1 VLEVFGPVP
10 SRRLGKSLGINNI
23 PPKHCTYAC
32 IYCQLGKA
40 LHMTTTRTTFFSP
53 ADFVEAVRLKLD
65 QIIESGEQLD
75 YLTIVPDG
83 EPTLDSNLGE
93 LIGRLKTFSLPIAV
107 ISNGTLVW
115 DKDVQDAL
123 LLADWVSLKVDAISE
138 QLWRRI
144 DRPHKLLDHGRIL
157 DGMRQ
162 FSERWHALG
171 VAHQL
176 MTETMLVEGENTHED
191 ELKKLS
197 SWIGLLYPSCAYLSI
212 PTRPPAVSSVRPAN
226 ESSLAR
232 AYALYSKHVAKVE
245 YLIGYEGNAFSNS
258 GDSREDVLSIT
269 AVHPMREDAVKSL
282 LERNGGDFSIIEQLV
297 TERLVSVSQ
306 YGGETFYVRDF
317 THTRKN

>member
-1 VLEVFGPVP
+1 
-10 SRRLGKSLGINNI
+10 
-23 PPKHCTYAC
+23 
-32 IYCQLGKA
+32 
-40 LHMTTTRTTFFSP
+40 MTTTRTTFFSP

>member
-1 VLEVFGPVP
+1 M
-10 SRRLGKSLGINNI
+10 S
-23 PPKHCTYAC
+23 
-32 IYCQLGKA
+32 
-40 LHMTTTRTTFFSP
+40 TTRTAFFSP
-53 ADFVEAVRLKLD
+53 VDLVEAVRLKLD
-65 QIIESGEQLD
+65 QIKESGEHLD

-107 ISNGTLVW
+107 ITNGTLIW

-123 LLADWVSLKVDAISE
+123 LLADWVSLKVDAISD

-144 DRPHKLLDHGRIL
+144 DRPHKLLDHGKIL
-157 DGMRQ
+157 GGMRR

-171 VAHQL
+171 GAHQL

-191 ELKKLS
+191 ELKRLS
-197 SWIGLLYPSCAYLSI
+197 SWIGLLHPSCAYLSI
-212 PTRPPAVSSVRPAN
+212 PTRPPSVSSVRPAN

-232 AYALYSKHVAKVE
+232 AYALYSNHVAKVE

-282 LERNGGDFSIIEQLV
+282 LERNGGDFSVIEQLV
-297 TERLVSVSQ
+297 TERLVSVSH
-306 YGGETFYVRDF
+306 YGGETFYVRDL
-317 THTRKN
+317 THARNTWGEEQRR